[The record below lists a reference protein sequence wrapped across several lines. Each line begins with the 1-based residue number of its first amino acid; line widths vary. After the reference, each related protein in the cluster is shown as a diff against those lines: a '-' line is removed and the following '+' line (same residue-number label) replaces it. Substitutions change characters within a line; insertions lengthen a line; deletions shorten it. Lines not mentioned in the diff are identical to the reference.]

1 MCVNVCAWVSDSSGS
16 YVFALCL
23 FSDFP
28 VDTLRFGWK
37 WTVSVTSAAFASF
50 CSLSSCPSLPW
61 MKPLRTEWSWR
72 LHSLRIR
79 SMPFPSSLTSSSTF
93 SRDTSHKQRHIR
105 PIPKDVFKHF
115 CPRTIWV
122 SKHVAKNGSACQNFN
137 LLFAIIKIRG
147 LIKKK
152 QQIFTNRLGLLKSH
166 SININWRLFC
176 VIKSVMKLDL

>member
-1 MCVNVCAWVSDSSGS
+1 M
-16 YVFALCL
+16 
-23 FSDFP
+23 
-28 VDTLRFGWK
+28 
-37 WTVSVTSAAFASF
+37 SVTSAAFASF

-152 QQIFTNRLGLLKSH
+152 TNIYQQAWPAQKSFHKYKLKTLLC
-166 SININWRLFC
+166 NQVC
-176 VIKSVMKLDL
+176 DEA